1 MKMRTAGRVQGI
13 GFAAPVQRLAT
24 VAFAL
29 AFLACGAAMAS
40 DIERQVPA
48 IRDAAGSDVTIE
60 ISREGTR
67 RTATPV
73 LTLNYPT
80 VQRIEGRIAKK
91 TAGLAAKGILPEA
104 TAEGP
109 NCRTGLTGTPRE
121 DSGPPQTILS
131 SLPPLPG
138 EITIRN
144 VKNFLKGIRA
154 TRTEK
159 PAPAVVVAV
168 PEQRLG
174 MAAIS
179 PGGAN

>member
-1 MKMRTAGRVQGI
+1 MR
-13 GFAAPVQRLAT
+13 PLAEET
-24 VAFAL
+24 VADA
-29 AFLACGAAMAS
+29 
-40 DIERQVPA
+40 VP
-48 IRDAAGSDVTIE
+48 
-60 ISREGTR
+60 
-67 RTATPV
+67 
-73 LTLNYPT
+73 
-80 VQRIEGRIAKK
+80 RIGM
-91 TAGLAAKGILPEA
+91 G
-104 TAEGP
+104 
-109 NCRTGLTGTPRE
+109 GTPRE

-174 MAAIS
+174 MAAVS
-179 PGGAN
+179 PGGAY